1 MPKILLHQWEM
12 SPFCNKV
19 RRCLRIKGL
28 AFDVQN
34 YNGLLARDAAKLSK
48 VGTLPVLDYDGE
60 RIVDSRTIAE
70 FLDRKHPEK
79 PLYPKDP
86 EALAM
91 ARIWEDWAAQ
101 SLYFHEI
108 YWRMLDPEAL
118 EKALDLISKGRAGY
132 ERSILKVVFKKRYP
146 TKLRQQGLGKLEPAE
161 VERLFLQHVE
171 GLDAILARR
180 SWLVGDTETIADIS
194 VAAQLDEIVRT
205 SRLADRVLAFPK
217 VKEWL
222 GRSPQPS

>member
-1 MPKILLHQWEM
+1 MPKIVLHQWEM

-28 AFDVQN
+28 AFDVQD

-60 RIVDSRTIAE
+60 RIVDSHAIAE
-70 FLDRKHPEK
+70 FLDRTHPDK
-79 PLYPKDP
+79 PLYPQDP

-91 ARIWEDWAAQ
+91 ARFWEDWAAQ

-108 YWRMLDPEAL
+108 YWRMLDPDAL

-132 ERSILKVVFKKRYP
+132 ERSILKVVFKRRYP
-146 TKLRQQGLGKLEPAE
+146 PKLRQQGLGKLEKEE
-161 VERLFLQHVE
+161 VLRIFLQHLE
-171 GLDAILARR
+171 GLETILARR
-180 SWLVGDTETIADIS
+180 AWLVGDAETIADVS

-205 SRLADRVLAFPK
+205 SQLADRVLGFPK
-217 VKEWL
+217 IKEWL
-222 GRSPQPS
+222 ARAPQPS